1 MQMLLFGKYL
11 LYTVLNKPVIKMEME
26 SWARLLSYPLVTII
40 TSLVSICSLTI
51 RLLVPYSLVS
61 VLSTL

>member
-1 MQMLLFGKYL
+1 MLLFGKYL

-26 SWARLLSYPLVTII
+26 SWARLLPYPLVTII